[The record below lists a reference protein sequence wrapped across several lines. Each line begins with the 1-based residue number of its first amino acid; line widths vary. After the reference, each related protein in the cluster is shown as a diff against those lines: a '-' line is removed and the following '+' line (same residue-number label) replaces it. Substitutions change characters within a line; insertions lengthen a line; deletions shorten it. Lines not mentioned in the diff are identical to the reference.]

1 MRKLL
6 LLLPLL
12 FTIACEPVDNDVQ
25 YPPAG
30 KDTTSVVAPD
40 TFVPDFNNP
49 DKKVPPAVRIDLEVP
64 EAEDADFCRPGE
76 ACDIAGDAVLARM
89 VDIRVSTFTMR
100 PDDRG
105 FVPGDA
111 VSFEVCAFDAAG
123 EPVAGLPAIVVVKAT
138 RKLFAGD
145 GTTLTGED
153 GCVMVYGVFTADE
166 EIGDRSNDE
175 ADSGSYILNAYIG
188 GRLLQALEILHDT
201 V

>member
-30 KDTTSVVAPD
+30 KDTTSVVEPD

-49 DKKVPPAVRIDLEVP
+49 DKKVPPGVKVDLNVP
-64 EAEDADFCRPGE
+64 EDADFCRPGE
-76 ACDIAGDAVLARM
+76 ACDIAGDGRLARL
-89 VDIRVSTFTMR
+89 VDPFFSTFTMR

-105 FVPGDA
+105 FVPGDE
-111 VSFEVCAFDAAG
+111 VSFEVCAVTTEG

-138 RKLFAGD
+138 RKILAGD
-145 GTTLTGED
+145 GTTLTGPD
-153 GCVMVYGVFTADE
+153 GCVTVYGVFTADE
-166 EIGDRSNDE
+166 EIGDRTNGV
-175 ADSGSYILNAYIG
+175 ADSGSYILNAYVG
-188 GRLLQALEILHDT
+188 GRILRALEILHDT